1 MKIGSERHN
10 INTVKELREYLDK
23 LESQWSEEDEKFL
36 GPFEA
41 QHFVVPSYDS
51 EGRPRGFG
59 PPTIHFSV
67 HTWLMLLPQEKV

>member
-1 MKIGSERHN
+1 MKITNVKRD

-23 LESQWSEEDEKFL
+23 LESQWSAADEEFL

-41 QHFVVPSYDS
+41 QHFVVPSFDE
-51 EGRPRGFG
+51 EGRLRGFC

-67 HTWLMLLPQEKV
+67 HTWLMIMPQEKV